1 MREDLAVIQTI
12 DFFPPIVDDPYTF
25 GQIAAANALSDI
37 YAMGGSP
44 ALAMNLLCF
53 PGCLP
58 LATVGE
64 ILAGGADKVR
74 EAGATIAGGHSIED
88 EEPKYGLAVTG
99 FAHPD
104 QILSNASARVGDL
117 LILTK
122 PIGTG
127 VLALAAK
134 GGLLDAANE
143 KRMLS
148 IMTTL
153 NRAARDVMV
162 RFHPHACTD
171 ITGFG
176 LLGHSCEMATGS
188 GVTIELLA
196 SQLPVLPAALEYAA
210 EGLVPASAYR
220 NRGYLA
226 DEVLLDGSLPLPLS
240 DLLFDPQTSGGLLI
254 AVPGDEADGL
264 LTQLLDAGVEAA
276 MIGSILP
283 RGEHPIVVR
292 A

>member
-176 LLGHSCEMATGS
+176 LLGHSCEMAKGS